1 MKSEIVMMIRQSS
14 VRDRYIGIS
23 IASIYNEATIGRQNS
38 WLGRYYCFKTKKS
51 LIANCEMDR
60 YEVFPG
66 SISQEENWTDSVRSN
81 NNEHARWLG
90 QINVL

>member
-1 MKSEIVMMIRQSS
+1 
-14 VRDRYIGIS
+14 
-23 IASIYNEATIGRQNS
+23 
-38 WLGRYYCFKTKKS
+38 
-51 LIANCEMDR
+51 MDR